1 MYKYPY
7 RAVDSVDSVDSYFQI
22 GGEKKKYFII

>member
-22 GGEKKKYFII
+22 GGEKKNIS